1 MYTPP
6 TWFDGI
12 TVASKF
18 ASERVAAFTKVPC
31 QGKLKTRLGSHIGTG
46 AALKC
51 YSEMLEHTL
60 TTIQPFKAEIWY
72 AGTLENAGWT
82 RDFPTY
88 QQPKGDLGEKML
100 AVFRS
105 GCRLLLGCD
114 CPLVSTAYIQDAIE
128 RLERFDLV
136 LGPVE
141 DGGYFLIGMNEPRKE
156 IFQDISWSTHK
167 VLEETLSMADQLG
180 LTVSCLP
187 TLWDVDTHEDYQ
199 RWLGLHPKEL
209 QI

>member
-1 MYTPP
+1 M
-6 TWFDGI
+6 
-12 TVASKF
+12 VVSKF
-18 ASERVAAFTKVPC
+18 ATERVAAFTKVPC
-31 QGKLKTRLGSHIGTG
+31 RGKLKTRLGSRIGTR

-60 TTIQPFKAEIWY
+60 TTIQRFQAEIWY
-72 AGTLENAGWT
+72 AGSLEDLGWT
-82 RDFPTY
+82 RDCPTY

-100 AVFRS
+100 AVFQT

-114 CPLVSTAYIQDAIE
+114 CPLVSTAYIHDAIE
-128 RLERFDLV
+128 QLDKFDLV

-141 DGGYFLIGMNEPRKE
+141 DGGYFLIGMNEPHEE
-156 IFQDISWSTHK
+156 IFRDISWSTPK
-167 VLEETLSMADQLG
+167 VLEETLNKADQLG

-187 TLWDVDTHEDYQ
+187 TLWDVDTYEDYR
-199 RWLGLHPKEL
+199 RWLKLHPKEL